1 MAESGCLKD
10 GNFQNLEAQQIMLG
24 NNSLRIAG
32 FVNIGTPGGGA
43 QTTAATALSKNSVH
57 IINGDIDGT
66 DSMTV
71 TLPALA
77 EVPSVGDFYTF
88 FLACKSE
95 LTAAT
100 GNGHTIKLPAA
111 GPGGGNMFGAVKLC
125 RIPATG
131 IALAD
136 TTADGQT
143 IDVRISPVPGTDEMI
158 EMQSND
164 ATGGGEPGSW
174 ITCTYMGLTD
184 GTNPGWY
191 ITGEIISKTAAS
203 TGNTTFDAFA

>member
-1 MAESGCLKD
+1 MGEIGCLKD
-10 GNFQNLEAQQIMLG
+10 GNFQNLEASTIMLG
-24 NNSLRIAG
+24 NSTLRVAG
-32 FVNIGTPGGGA
+32 FVNIGTAGGVA
-43 QTTAATALSKNSVH
+43 QTTAATSLVKNSVH

-77 EVPSVGDFYTF
+77 EVPAVGDFYTF
-88 FLACKSE
+88 LLACKSE
-95 LTAAT
+95 LTAGT

-125 RIPATG
+125 RVPVAGT
-131 IALAD
+131 ALAD

-143 IDVRISPVPGTDEMI
+143 IDVRVSPVPGTDEMI
-158 EMQSND
+158 EMQSDD
-164 ATGGGEPGSW
+164 ATGGGEAGSW
-174 ITCTYMGLTD
+174 ITCTFMGLTD
-184 GTNPGWY
+184 GTNPSWY
-191 ITGEIISKTAAS
+191 ITGEIISLTAAS